1 MKVMA
6 NEEYNSNS
14 SNKVDRRM
22 SFKEPQSPT
31 FTSYTGHS
39 LVKVDINKNLKK
51 HFDAILIEKMT
62 ELGLKKP
69 KELSF
74 SALY

>member
-6 NEEYNSNS
+6 NEEYNSYNS
-14 SNKVDRRM
+14 SKVDRRM

-51 HFDAILIEKMT
+51 HFNAILIEKMNQ
-62 ELGLKKP
+62 LGIKKP

-74 SALY
+74 TALY